1 MSYALPPKVRR
12 GTVSAAPGD
21 YLRSVLPA
29 WSAPPLPA
37 GIHPP
42 GTPPEWVAEL
52 AAYCKAL
59 AWVGKEY
66 FGQLGQ
72 DFGSMGVLIV
82 VGIKPGK
89 RVRLWCEQVDG
100 DIPPDIWQVFVELLE
115 GAGQNVL
122 PTVLGPV
129 ACALECL
136 LGAGPSTGFP
146 MGPSIW
152 REAARSAAETLTI
165 PDALFEVVFP
175 D

>member
-1 MSYALPPKVRR
+1 
-12 GTVSAAPGD
+12 
-21 YLRSVLPA
+21 
-29 WSAPPLPA
+29 
-37 GIHPP
+37 
-42 GTPPEWVAEL
+42 
-52 AAYCKAL
+52 
-59 AWVGKEY
+59 
-66 FGQLGQ
+66 
-72 DFGSMGVLIV
+72 MGVLIV

-100 DIPPDIWQVFVELLE
+100 DIQPDIWQVFVQLLE

-136 LGAGPSTGFP
+136 LGTGPSTGFP

>member
-1 MSYALPPKVRR
+1 MRFRRKSVEGPSQQPPATISSQYFQLGALRLYQPESILQER
-12 GTVSAAPGD
+12 
-21 YLRSVLPA
+21 LRS
-29 WSAPPLPA
+29 
-37 GIHPP
+37 G
-42 GTPPEWVAEL
+42 VAEL
-52 AAYCKAL
+52 GAYCKAL
-59 AWVGKEY
+59 AWVGEEY

-100 DIPPDIWQVFVELLE
+100 DIQPDIWQVFVQLLE

-136 LGAGPSTGFP
+136 LGTGPSTGFP